1 MANTLQFKRSATAGK
16 VPQTTDLALGEF
28 AFNTADGRFYG
39 KRNNGADEVVELLAT
54 TSAFK
59 TNVAAATTGNIASL
73 AGGAPNT
80 VDGVSL
86 ALNSRVLVKSQT
98 TAAQNGIYVVTTLGT
113 GSNGTWA
120 RATDCDTA
128 AEAAGA
134 VVTASAG
141 TVNGGQTFTNTF
153 KSTDTLGT
161 TAMSW
166 SQLGAG
172 GGGVSLSANNT
183 WTGSN
188 TYNGQV
194 VFDATTYYP
203 QVTAP
208 AGSGRYFDYM
218 TAGVMRWAVGANAAA
233 ESGANAGSNY
243 VINRYNDAG
252 SYIDTPFS
260 IDRKTGLVL
269 VHLDEGTVVG
279 DGTAYT
285 PFFING
291 AAGQSRSVILQT
303 NGSYRWEFCASNG
316 VESGSNAGSNF
327 EFNSYDDSGSYLDT
341 PLSIN
346 RATSLATVRELSVT
360 KYGANAN
367 LRLNSSGGSGREWLH
382 VSQTGGSWALYDA
395 TGANT
400 ILTVGANGNTLITCV
415 DNGNTIGPYVTLFRE
430 SASPAANDALGSLT
444 YTGRDSGGG
453 YQEYASIYALAVS
466 PTAGAESGALV
477 FSLPNAGTVNTRL
490 VLGSDG
496 TLRTKQN
503 ASAND
508 GHVVARH
515 WCGLASNYTLT
526 STTSAQ
532 KLFNTTTNG
541 ALTLGTGVY
550 EFELMVYVLSMS
562 ATSGN
567 ATVSLLGA
575 GTATVDRVGQAA
587 FGMDQSTPTTAAAVS
602 GAVSVNTGTNI
613 ATAATGTGMFASI
626 RGMFRVTAAGTI
638 IPSISLATA
647 AAAIVQAN
655 SYFKCAKVAES
666 GETYVGAWS

>member
-59 TNVAAATTGNIASL
+59 TNVAAATTGNVATL
-73 AGGAPNT
+73 AGGAPST

-113 GSNGTWA
+113 GANGTWA
-120 RATDCDTA
+120 RATDCDTS

-134 VVTASAG
+134 MVTVSAG

-153 KSTDTLGT
+153 KATDTLGT
-161 TAMSW
+161 TSMSW
-166 SQLGAG
+166 SQLGS

-188 TYNGQV
+188 SYNGQV
-194 VFDATTYYP
+194 VFDATTYHP
-203 QVTAP
+203 QITAP

-218 TAGVMRWAVGANAAA
+218 TAGVRRWAAGANAAT

-243 VINRYNDAG
+243 AINRYNDAG

-279 DGTAYT
+279 DGTGYT
-285 PFFING
+285 PLFING

-346 RATSLATVRELSVT
+346 RATSVATVRELSVT
-360 KYGANAN
+360 KYGSNAN
-367 LRLNSSGGSGREWLH
+367 LYLSSSGGSGRNWLLASGTNGTFS
-382 VSQTGGSWALYDA
+382 VYDA
-395 TGANT
+395 TGSITTLNLASTGVLRTRQNA
-400 ILTVGANGNTLITCV
+400 GANEGFVI
-415 DNGNTIGPYVTLFRE
+415 
-430 SASPAANDALGSLT
+430 
-444 YTGRDSGGG
+444 
-453 YQEYASIYALAVS
+453 
-466 PTAGAESGALV
+466 
-477 FSLPNAGTVNTRL
+477 
-490 VLGSDG
+490 
-496 TLRTKQN
+496 
-503 ASAND
+503 
-508 GHVVARH
+508 ARH
-515 WCGLASNYTLT
+515 WCHLTADYTLT

-532 KLFNTTTNG
+532 KLFNTTSNG
-541 ALTLGTGVY
+541 RLTLPTGVY
-550 EFELMVYVLSMS
+550 EFEMMVYVTTMS
-562 ATSGN
+562 STSGN
-567 ATVSLLGA
+567 ATVSLLGG
-575 GTATVDRVGQAA
+575 GTATVDRVGQAT
-587 FGMDQSTPTTAAAVS
+587 FGMDNTTPTNAATVG
-602 GAVSVNTGTNI
+602 GAVSINTGTNV
-613 ATAATGTGMFASI
+613 AANGTGTSMFASI
-626 RGMFRVTAAGTI
+626 RGMFRVSAAGTI
-638 IPSISLATA
+638 IPSISLTTA
-647 AAAIVQAN
+647 AAAVVKTG

-666 GETYVGAWS
+666 SEAYVGDWS